1 MKQSNGHT
9 FWEMT
14 KYEHV
19 PKSDQDSG
27 VPQPALELPVDPSA
41 VVIPLPK
48 PAEIQKPS
56 TIIWQ
61 TIEQRTSVRNYA
73 EQPLTLEELALLLWY
88 SQGVKRVSKRPVTLR
103 TVPSAGA
110 RHAFETYL
118 LINKVEGLT
127 PGLYRYAAIDHA
139 LVVHSLAPDVNA
151 RLTAACLDQTQVAT
165 SAVTFAWGAVIERM
179 TWRYPERGYR
189 YILLDA
195 GHVCQNLYL
204 AAEALGCGVC
214 AIAAYDDDLTNQVFG
229 LDGENQFIVY
239 IASLGKRNPKPTT

>member
-1 MKQSNGHT
+1 
-9 FWEMT
+9 
-14 KYEHV
+14 
-19 PKSDQDSG
+19 
-27 VPQPALELPVDPSA
+27 
-41 VVIPLPK
+41 
-48 PAEIQKPS
+48 
-56 TIIWQ
+56 
-61 TIEQRTSVRNYA
+61 
-73 EQPLTLEELALLLWY
+73 
-88 SQGVKRVSKRPVTLR
+88 VSKRPVTLR

-139 LVVHSLAPDVNA
+139 LVTLDLSPEVNA
-151 RLTAACLDQTQVAT
+151 RLTAACEDQSQVAT

-179 TWRYPERGYR
+179 IWRYPERGYR

-239 IASLGKRNPKPTT
+239 LASLGKRKPQI

>member
-1 MKQSNGHT
+1 MNQSNGRT

-19 PKSDQDSG
+19 PKSAQDSG
-27 VPQPALELPVDPSA
+27 LPQPALELPIDPTA
-41 VVIPLPK
+41 TIIPLPK
-48 PAEIQKPS
+48 PAEIVKS
-56 TIIWQ
+56 DADLWQ
-61 TIEQRTSVRNYA
+61 VIEQRVTVRNYSELA
-73 EQPLTLEELALLLWY
+73 LTLEELSLLLWY
-88 SQGVKRVSKRPVTLR
+88 TQGVKRVSKRPVTLR

-118 LINKVEGLT
+118 LVNNVEGLT
-127 PGLYRYAAIDHA
+127 PGIYRYAAIDHA
-139 LVVHSLAPDVNA
+139 LVTLDLSPEVNA
-151 RLTAACLDQTQVAT
+151 RLTAACEDQSQVAN

-179 TWRYPERGYR
+179 IWRYPERGYR

-239 IASLGKRNPKPTT
+239 LASLGKRKAQI

>member
-1 MKQSNGHT
+1 MSQSNGHT
-9 FWEMT
+9 FWKMT

-19 PKSDQDSG
+19 PKSPQDLG
-27 VPQPALELPVDPSA
+27 LPQPSLELPIDPA
-41 VVIPLPK
+41 AELIPLPK
-48 PAEIQKPS
+48 PAEIAKNELDL
-56 TIIWQ
+56 WQ
-61 TIEQRTSVRNYA
+61 AIQQRTTVRNYSDQA
-73 EQPLTLEELALLLWY
+73 LTLEELSLLLWY
-88 SQGVKRVSKRPVTLR
+88 TQGVKRVSKRPVTLR

-118 LINKVEGLT
+118 LVNKVEGLAA
-127 PGLYRYAAIDHA
+127 GLYRYVAIEHA
-139 LVVHSLAPDVNA
+139 LVVLDLAPDVNA
-151 RLTAACLDQTQVAT
+151 RLTAACEDQSQVAN

-179 TWRYPERGYR
+179 IWRYPERGYR

-229 LDGENQFIVY
+229 LDGESQFIVY
-239 IASLGKRNPKPTT
+239 LASLGKRVAR

>member
-1 MKQSNGHT
+1 MSQSNGHT
-9 FWEMT
+9 FWKMT

-19 PKSDQDSG
+19 PKSPQDLG
-27 VPQPALELPVDPSA
+27 LPQPVLEVPIDPASDL
-41 VVIPLPK
+41 IPLPK
-48 PAEIQKPS
+48 PVEITKNELD
-56 TIIWQ
+56 IWQ
-61 TIEQRTSVRNYA
+61 AIEQRITVRNYSDQA
-73 EQPLTLEELALLLWY
+73 LTLEELSLLLWY
-88 SQGVKRVSKRPVTLR
+88 TQGVKRVSKRPVTLR

-118 LINKVEGLT
+118 LVNKVEGL
-127 PGLYRYAAIDHA
+127 PAGLYRYAAIE
-139 LVVHSLAPDVNA
+139 HSLVALDLAPEVNA
-151 RLTAACLDQTQVAT
+151 RLTAACLDQSQVAN

-179 TWRYPERGYR
+179 VWRYPERGYR

-239 IASLGKRNPKPTT
+239 LASLGKRTVR